1 MSGEED
7 QSPLDG
13 TADRWRA
20 YNQFPVAIH
29 TSLDCF
35 SEVMGSC
42 LFLSISDA
50 PIQII
55 DASLI
60 QNICILDLTGKNK
73 CFRRHGRVEGI
84 DPSAIWIQN
93 DTTNQPIG
101 LGMGVHF
108 AVGQP
113 FSGVNQKCFYAV
125 LPCVFTQ
132 TGQGRGHGIGDGAV
146 GTEKNGTA
154 YS

>member
-1 MSGEED
+1 MLEGGD

-20 YNQFPVAIH
+20 YNLFPVAGN

-60 QNICILDLTGKNK
+60 QNTCILDLTGKNK
-73 CFRRHGRVEGI
+73 RFRRHGRVEGV
-84 DPSAIWIQN
+84 DPSAIWIQD
-93 DTTNQPIG
+93 DTTDQPIG
-101 LGMGVHF
+101 LRMGVHF
-108 AVGQP
+108 AFGQP
-113 FSGVNQKCFYAV
+113 FSGVNQECFYVV

-132 TGQGRGHGIGDGAV
+132 PAQGGGHGIGDGAV
-146 GTEKNGTA
+146 RTEKNGTA